1 MLLNQTNPHG
11 GDIYHNDVLMDFSS
25 NVNPWGVHPHIKLA
39 IAKAVDNADRYPD
52 PYCTELRKK
61 LEEREGI
68 SRENILC
75 GNGAAEL
82 IYSFAAALDGN
93 KPSLIPIPTFCEYEI
108 AMNAAGKP
116 FVNKGDKGLEN
127 YEAIFLCSPNNPTG
141 AILSTEDIEKLASTG
156 IRILLDVTFL
166 PLTETPFLYNFPD
179 LLTRYPNIVALKAFT
194 KDFALAGV
202 RLGYAISTDRAFL
215 NKMAEK
221 SQCWNVSTLA
231 QTAGLAALEC
241 ESDIKAQLR
250 SLNSERKRVTEELK
264 KLPNL
269 TVYDG
274 TANFLLLYSEKDLY
288 NKLKERRILIRDCS
302 YEKGLKKGFVRIA
315 IKTREENDTLIATM
329 KEVLG

>member
-1 MLLNQTNPHG
+1 MLLNQINPHG

-39 IAKAVDNADRYPD
+39 VAKAVDNADRYPD
-52 PYCTELRKK
+52 PYCSELRKK

-68 SRENILC
+68 GRENILC
-75 GNGAAEL
+75 GNGAADL

-93 KPSLIPIPTFCEYEI
+93 KPSVIPIPTFCEYET

-116 FVNKGDKGLEN
+116 FVNNADKGLEN

-141 AILSTEDIEKLASTG
+141 ALIPPEGIEKIAATG
-156 IRILLDVTFL
+156 IRVLLDVTFL
-166 PLTETPFLYNFPD
+166 PLTETPFLYNFPA
-179 LLTRYPNIVALKAFT
+179 LLSRYPNIVALKAFT

-202 RLGYAISTDRAFL
+202 RLGYAISTDRIFL

-241 ESDIKAQLR
+241 SGDIKAQINTL
-250 SLNSERKRVTEELK
+250 LSERKRVTEELK
-264 KLPNL
+264 KIPGLK
-269 TVYDG
+269 VYDSA
-274 TANFLLLYSEKDLY
+274 TNFILLYSEKDLY
-288 NKLKERRILIRDCS
+288 GKLKERRILIRDCS
-302 YEKGLKKGFVRIA
+302 YEKGLQKGFVRIA
-315 IKTREENDTLIATM
+315 VRTREENDTLIAAI
-329 KEVLG
+329 KEIRR